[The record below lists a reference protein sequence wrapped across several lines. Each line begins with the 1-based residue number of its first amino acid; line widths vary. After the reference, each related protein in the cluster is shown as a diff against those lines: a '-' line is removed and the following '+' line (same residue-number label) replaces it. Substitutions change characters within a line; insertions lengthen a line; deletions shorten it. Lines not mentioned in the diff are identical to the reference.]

1 MSEQQTTLEWVTI
14 RRRPSRELGA
24 LTDVTVTL
32 RRGNVTARWT
42 ARTQSSNVTAAVR
55 EARAGAEKA
64 LRQALDA
71 VQLEAVA

>member
-1 MSEQQTTLEWVTI
+1 MSAGAGQPTTLEWVTI

-32 RRGNVTARWT
+32 RRENVTARWT
-42 ARTQSSNVTAAVR
+42 VRTQASNVTTAVR

-64 LRQALDA
+64 LGQAL
-71 VQLEAVA
+71 EAIA

>member
-1 MSEQQTTLEWVTI
+1 MSARQAEPTTLEWVTI

-32 RRGNVTARWT
+32 RRDNVTARWT
-42 ARTQSSNVTAAVR
+42 GRTQSSNVTAAVR

-64 LRQALDA
+64 LNQAL
-71 VQLEAVA
+71 EAIA

>member
-1 MSEQQTTLEWVTI
+1 MSKEQRTETLEWVTI

-32 RRGNVTARWT
+32 RRGNVTARWCS
-42 ARTQSSNVTAAVR
+42 RTQASDVRAAVR

-64 LRQALDA
+64 LKQALE
-71 VQLEAVA
+71 VVGN